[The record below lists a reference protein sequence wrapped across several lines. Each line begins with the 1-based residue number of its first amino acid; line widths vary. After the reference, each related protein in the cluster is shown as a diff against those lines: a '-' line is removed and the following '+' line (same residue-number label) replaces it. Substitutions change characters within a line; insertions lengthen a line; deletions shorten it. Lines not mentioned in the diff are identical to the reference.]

1 MLVKCHCNTAVS
13 QTQRVP
19 PPNIH
24 ILEKFM
30 SRIKN
35 ELMNIVED
43 LDEVLGEGY
52 AKKNPELIGRIFQA
66 QSIEAAANVLYDATH
81 LLANADSPL

>member
-1 MLVKCHCNTAVS
+1 
-13 QTQRVP
+13 
-19 PPNIH
+19 
-24 ILEKFM
+24 M